1 MASNYDLIRM
11 GDSYVLTLPMNRYMI
26 DYVEE
31 RFLNVEIILDDYAGL
46 KVPNTAILDKEV
58 YIVPKDYMTAGG
70 NESTVDKLY
79 IRSFDENGE
88 PTVSEVN
95 PDIYKYD
102 RENSLYYIGPES
114 LPDDGV
120 LIKPDSTDTLA
131 VSTLDRG
138 KLKGVYLANKG
149 VADFTEISI
158 VKIGD
163 EFTIVSDK
171 DGLREFDNIVM
182 DAEGVIEN
190 QILY

>member
-1 MASNYDLIRM
+1 
-11 GDSYVLTLPMNRYMI
+11 
-26 DYVEE
+26 
-31 RFLNVEIILDDYAGL
+31 
-46 KVPNTAILDKEV
+46 
-58 YIVPKDYMTAGG
+58 MTAGG
-70 NESTVDKLY
+70 NESSVDKLY
-79 IRSFDENGE
+79 VRSYDENGD
-88 PTVSEVN
+88 PTVSEVD
-95 PDIYKYD
+95 PDIYKFD
-102 RENSLYYIGPES
+102 KESKMYYVGPES

-131 VSTLDRG
+131 VSTLDRS
-138 KLKGVYLANKG
+138 KIKGVYLANKG

-158 VKIGD
+158 VKVGD